1 MKLGKL
7 FFLTSFF
14 VFITLYV
21 NAQQDSLQTYRKSID
36 SLDLQVIQLLGKRM
50 EVVTAIG
57 KYKVVHH
64 IAPLQP
70 KRFQEIV
77 EKNIL
82 LGKKEQLSETFIRA
96 LMDVIHQES
105 LKKEKAL
112 QENK

>member
-1 MKLGKL
+1 MKLMKII
-7 FFLTSFF
+7 FLTTFF
-14 VFITLYV
+14 VVIGLCA

-36 SLDLQVIQLLGKRM
+36 SLDLQLIQLLGKRM

-57 KYKVVHH
+57 KYKIVHH

-82 LGKKEQLSETFIRA
+82 LGRKEQLSETFIRA
-96 LMDVIHQES
+96 LMDAIHEES

-112 QENK
+112 